1 MEWTFQKPTK
11 TKAFWMGRKAN
22 DPLNVELTAVL
33 EGMLLSD
40 EDITARAV
48 VRLHTTI
55 NNPSDFTRNVER
67 RTLLELYQAKQADI
81 RRLSNRVRGSGAAL
95 TAHGIHSLEE
105 RVTVLEDNEDA
116 RIASHLAM
124 ITAVCELGG
133 TAKLRKFYESYA
145 EIRDQLARQDAL
157 PASLLNGAAPA
168 TRGSAIENKAK
179 AVKPRTPLKA
189 VD

>member
-1 MEWTFQKPTK
+1 MGPTCQKSKK
-11 TKAFWMGRKAN
+11 TKAFFMGRKAN
-22 DPLNVELTAVL
+22 DPLNTELTAVL

-67 RTLLELYQAKQADI
+67 RTLLQLYQAKQADV
-81 RRLSNRVRGSGAAL
+81 RRLSSRVRGSGATL
-95 TAHGIHSLEE
+95 TARGIHSLEE
-105 RVTVLEDNEDA
+105 RLNELEDNEDA

-145 EIRDQLARQDAL
+145 EIRNRLARQEAL
-157 PASLLNGAAPA
+157 PSPLLEGIAPA
-168 TRGSAIENKAK
+168 AAGTFIEKKEK
-179 AVKPRTPLKA
+179 AVKPRAPLKVA
-189 VD
+189 D